1 MMNKRKKKYPV
12 KTSVNL
18 LYRERSG
25 VSPLQAVLATA
36 VFIVILA
43 AFTKF
48 AVIDR
53 LAAAGRALRE
63 AEELEMKVAMLEQS
77 NSDYDEVLREYQH
90 YYFTVTD
97 SGSVQAENFVDC
109 LDLFEL
115 LETEFI
121 NKAGIQTVNLMGN
134 VLTINL
140 TDINLERAS
149 VIAKSLSENEMV
161 RNVEVSIAN
170 RQQDSEVTEVS
181 TVYMNIILEPKKEA
195 DAEQDMETEGNQ

>member
-18 LYRERSG
+18 LYRERSDI
-25 VSPLQAVLATA
+25 SPLQAVLAVA
-36 VFIVILA
+36 VFSVLLA
-43 AFTKF
+43 LFTKF

-53 LAAAGRALRE
+53 LAASARALQE

-77 NSDYDEVLREYQH
+77 NSDYDDVLREYQH

-97 SGSVQAENFVDC
+97 SGSVQAETFVDC

-161 RNVEVSIAN
+161 KNVEVSIAN